1 MKIILLLFI
10 FFNCSVF
17 AQEIPCY
24 KTFFEDRLIS
34 FNPQIEQGTTTTL
47 LVKHNHF
54 IETQNFDLK
63 LDFVKKIEH
72 IEGVFDHQKYVSEYG
87 GICVPRTSEGQIL
100 DVFIDYLINDLF
112 FDKLLEGKATNFTF
126 YSSKKN

>member
-10 FFNCSVF
+10 FFNCSLF
-17 AQEIPCY
+17 AQDIPCY
-24 KTFFEDRLIS
+24 KTFFEDRLIF
-34 FNPQIEQGTTTTL
+34 FNPEMEQSAPTTL
-47 LVKHNHF
+47 LVKQYNF
-54 IETQNFDLK
+54 IATQNFDLK

-72 IEGVFDHQKYVSEYG
+72 IEGVFDHKIYVSEYG

-126 YSSKKN
+126 YTSKKN

>member
-1 MKIILLLFI
+1 MKFFLIVFI
-10 FFNCSVF
+10 FLSYSVF

-24 KTFFEDRLIS
+24 KTFFQSRLFLFES
-34 FNPQIEQGTTTTL
+34 QIEEKITTVL
-47 LVKHNHF
+47 LLKHNHF

-72 IEGVFDHQKYVSEYG
+72 IEGVFDHKIYVSEYG

-126 YSSKKN
+126 YTSKKN

>member
-10 FFNCSVF
+10 FLNCSVF
-17 AQEIPCY
+17 AQDIPCY

-34 FNPQIEQGTTTTL
+34 FDPQMGQGTTTTL
-47 LVKHNHF
+47 LVKQYNF
-54 IETQNFDLK
+54 IATQNFDLK
-63 LDFVKKIEH
+63 LDFVQKIEH
-72 IEGVFDHQKYVSEYG
+72 MGKVFDHQKYVSEYG